1 MSRTAVRRLVESFF
15 RRWPLYLA
23 FVVVALIF
31 GFLRIQQSA
40 AEYVSTGS
48 ILADDQTLVT
58 AQSGV
63 QPNAYYGYLSPAQF
77 TSQELYGLI
86 VTDVFMESVVATAEI
101 ELSPIPK
108 VRALELQGFRLALQ
122 VFPTNGNII
131 QINATTPD
139 PEQSARLA
147 RAVIDEFID
156 FKIGIDL
163 AESGA
168 SEEFFSE
175 LVEPYRKELDDAR
188 AAVDEALQAIEG
200 EETVTAGQNLR
211 IDRLRAAEAQA
222 QERYQEALNDVELAQ
237 LAQLQT
243 ETNIQQGYAVLD
255 SPSVPTEPV
264 GRLLDDVM
272 VMAMFGLVG
281 LILAMAAPVG
291 SALTNKT
298 LVFADDLDPAQRVQ
312 VIATIPKIRKR
323 SLNLDGATVEPVEIE
338 DGLVWIS
345 PSASAVPIHED
356 ASKTAAESA
365 PAFAASES
373 EDAVAVPDGGP
384 DVSADD
390 VPDTAAEPVAET
402 AAEVPAVGETE
413 TDVPAVGETETDVPA
428 VGETQTDVPAVAE
441 IVTDV
446 PAVAEIVTDVPA
458 VAETE
463 TDAPSEGVSDTS
475 SVDAGDTNGAAPAAK
490 RQDSKKRSSV
500 VVANATIPADVDEG
514 SEEEPQAQVGAALLE
529 VVIWDLDTLDDDQDG
544 PMPAEAAGEG
554 NNNGLDGSNGHDEA
568 ES

>member
-1 MSRTAVRRLVESFF
+1 M
-15 RRWPLYLA
+15 
-23 FVVVALIF
+23 VVALTF

-40 AEYVSTGS
+40 DEYVSTGS

-101 ELSPIPK
+101 ELSPVPK

-168 SEEFFSE
+168 SEEFFGE
-175 LVEPYRKELDDAR
+175 LLEPYRKELDDAR

-200 EETVTAGQNLR
+200 EETVTAGQDLR

-255 SPSVPTEPV
+255 SPGVPTEPV

-272 VMAMFGLVG
+272 VMAMFGLIG

-291 SALTNKT
+291 SALTNNT
-298 LVFADDLDPAQRVQ
+298 LVFADDLDPAHHVQ
-312 VIATIPKIRKR
+312 VIATIPKVRKR

-338 DGLVWIS
+338 HWLGWIS
-345 PSASAVPIHED
+345 PSASAEPIHEG
-356 ASKTAAESA
+356 ASKTAAVSA
-365 PAFAASES
+365 LTLAASES
-373 EDAVAVPDGGP
+373 EDAVAVPDDGP
-384 DVSADD
+384 DVSVDD
-390 VPDTAAEPVAET
+390 VPDTAAEPVGEAET
-402 AAEVPAVGETE
+402 DVAAVGETE
-413 TDVPAVGETETDVPA
+413 P
-428 VGETQTDVPAVAE
+428 
-441 IVTDV
+441 
-446 PAVAEIVTDVPA
+446 
-458 VAETE
+458 
-463 TDAPSEGVSDTS
+463 DAPPERASDTS

-514 SEEEPQAQVGAALLE
+514 SEEEPHAQVGAALLE
-529 VVIWDLDTLDDDQDG
+529 VVIWDLDEMADDEED
-544 PMPAEAAGEG
+544 PMTDEAAKNG
-554 NNNGLDGSNGHDEA
+554 NDNGHNGSSGHDEA
-568 ES
+568 DS